1 MCQVCGR
8 FGPVQKVLFIQH
20 IGAIVLMFHKRI
32 HGYMC
37 RSCIDRLFW
46 EYTLTT
52 LALGWW
58 GVISFFLTPCILVYN
73 VVRYLFTFRSSA
85 GTNTSPSNAC
95 AGQSLVK
102 SR

>member
-32 HGYMC
+32 HGSMC

-52 LALGWW
+52 LVLGWW
-58 GVISFFLTPCILVYN
+58 GVISFFLTPCNLIHN

-85 GTNTSPSNAC
+85 ATNTSPSNAC
-95 AGQSLVK
+95 AAQSLVK